1 LAGFWVR
8 CKMMTRPNV
17 LVLLVIV
24 VALCMNP
31 LVYAQSSQVVGRVSL
46 IHLNV
51 QLTYPSE
58 ILPGQ
63 SVTVGVQ
70 AQAKSSFQLASL
82 TMQVYYVDPQLGL
95 RQVASATVAQGLSM
109 ANGGQ
114 INKAVQVTI
123 PTDAPRT
130 SLIAR
135 VAENVTLTVFIVYN
149 NGPSTQAAPYYS
161 ATSDD
166 AIAPLT
172 YIMSPTPEYVALQS
186 QYQTLESQ
194 YQQVRQGLNQSLA
207 QNVKLQQSLQA
218 AQNTI
223 AHAES
228 TTDDLKNREALS
240 QSIVTLLAII
250 SVALVLVGVYIRRT
264 NRN

>member
-1 LAGFWVR
+1 MKPRLV
-8 CKMMTRPNV
+8 M
-17 LVLLVIV
+17 LVLLAAVIASLLV
-24 VALCMNP
+24 NP
-31 LVYAQSSQVVGRVSL
+31 LVYAQSSQAVGRVSL
-46 IHLNV
+46 VHLNV
-51 QLTYPSE
+51 QLTYPSDV
-58 ILPGQ
+58 LPGQ
-63 SVTVGVQ
+63 SVSVGVL
-70 AQAKSSFQLASL
+70 AQAKGSFQLASL

-95 RQVASATVAQGLSM
+95 RQVASAIVAQGLSM

-114 INKAVQVTI
+114 LNKAVQVTI

-194 YQQVRQGLNQSLA
+194 YQQVRQGLNQSLV
-207 QNVKLQQSLQA
+207 QNVKLQQAAQSEQA
-218 AQNTI
+218 AQSQMAGLI
-223 AHAES
+223 AHLQGMVMLLES
-228 TTDDLKNREALS
+228 AS
-240 QSIVTLLAII
+240 AILGVAF
-250 SVALVLVGVYIRRT
+250 VALAVVCLRRV
-264 NRN
+264 RK

>member
-1 LAGFWVR
+1 
-8 CKMMTRPNV
+8 MTRPNV

-46 IHLNV
+46 THLNV

-82 TMQVYYVDPQLGL
+82 TMQVYYVDPTQLNL
-95 RQVASATVAQGLSM
+95 RQVASATVAQGLTMSS
-109 ANGGQ
+109 GGQ

-135 VAENVTLTVFIVYN
+135 VA
-149 NGPSTQAAPYYS
+149 
-161 ATSDD
+161 
-166 AIAPLT
+166 
-172 YIMSPTPEYVALQS
+172 
-186 QYQTLESQ
+186 
-194 YQQVRQGLNQSLA
+194 
-207 QNVKLQQSLQA
+207 
-218 AQNTI
+218 
-223 AHAES
+223 
-228 TTDDLKNREALS
+228 
-240 QSIVTLLAII
+240 
-250 SVALVLVGVYIRRT
+250 RT
-264 NRN
+264 

>member
-1 LAGFWVR
+1 
-8 CKMMTRPNV
+8 
-17 LVLLVIV
+17 
-24 VALCMNP
+24 
-31 LVYAQSSQVVGRVSL
+31 
-46 IHLNV
+46 
-51 QLTYPSE
+51 
-58 ILPGQ
+58 
-63 SVTVGVQ
+63 
-70 AQAKSSFQLASL
+70 
-82 TMQVYYVDPQLGL
+82 
-95 RQVASATVAQGLSM
+95 
-109 ANGGQ
+109 
-114 INKAVQVTI
+114 VQVTI

-207 QNVKLQQSLQA
+207 QNVKLQQA
-218 AQNTI
+218 AQSEQTAQSQMAGLI
-223 AHAES
+223 AH
-228 TTDDLKNREALS
+228 L
-240 QSIVTLLAII
+240 QGMVTLLESTSAILGVAF
-250 SVALVLVGVYIRRT
+250 VALAFVYLRRV
-264 NRN
+264 RE

>member
-1 LAGFWVR
+1 VLAA
-8 CKMMTRPNV
+8 
-17 LVLLVIV
+17 VIASLFV
-24 VALCMNP
+24 NP

-46 IHLNV
+46 THLNV

-207 QNVKLQQSLQA
+207 QNVKLQQA
-218 AQNTI
+218 AQSEQTAQSQMAGLI
-223 AHAES
+223 AH
-228 TTDDLKNREALS
+228 L
-240 QSIVTLLAII
+240 QGMVTLLESTSAILGVAF
-250 SVALVLVGVYIRRT
+250 VALAFVYLRRV
-264 NRN
+264 RE

>member
-1 LAGFWVR
+1 MLVVLAA
-8 CKMMTRPNV
+8 
-17 LVLLVIV
+17 VITSLFV
-24 VALCMNP
+24 NP

-46 IHLNV
+46 THLNV
-51 QLTYPSE
+51 QLTYPSDV
-58 ILPGQ
+58 LPGQ
-63 SVTVGVQ
+63 SVSVGVQ
-70 AQAKSSFQLASL
+70 GQAKGSFQLASL

-95 RQVASATVAQGLSM
+95 RQVASATVAQGLTMS
-109 ANGGQ
+109 NGGQ

-207 QNVKLQQSLQA
+207 QNVKLQQA
-218 AQNTI
+218 AQSEQTAQSQMAGLI
-223 AHAES
+223 AH
-228 TTDDLKNREALS
+228 L
-240 QSIVTLLAII
+240 QGMVTLLESTSAILGVAF
-250 SVALVLVGVYIRRT
+250 VALAFVYLRRV
-264 NRN
+264 RE

>member
-1 LAGFWVR
+1 
-8 CKMMTRPNV
+8 
-17 LVLLVIV
+17 
-24 VALCMNP
+24 MNP

-46 IHLNV
+46 THLNV

-63 SVTVGVQ
+63 SVTLGVQ

-109 ANGGQ
+109 SSGGQ
-114 INKAVQVTI
+114 INKVVQVTI

-161 ATSDD
+161 STSDD

-186 QYQTLESQ
+186 QYQTLQSQ

-207 QNVKLQQSLQA
+207 QNVKLQQAAQSEQA
-218 AQNTI
+218 AQSQMAGLT
-223 AHAES
+223 AH
-228 TTDDLKNREALS
+228 LKGM
-240 QSIVTLLAII
+240 VTLLESTSAILGVAF
-250 SVALVLVGVYIRRT
+250 VALAVVYLRRV
-264 NRN
+264 RK

>member
-1 LAGFWVR
+1 MKPRLIFLA
-8 CKMMTRPNV
+8 
-17 LVLLVIV
+17 LLAAVI
-24 VALCMNP
+24 ASLFLNP

-46 IHLNV
+46 THLNV
-51 QLTYPSE
+51 QLTYPSNV
-58 ILPGQ
+58 LPGQ

-70 AQAKSSFQLASL
+70 AQAKGSFQLASL

-95 RQVASATVAQGLSM
+95 RQLASTIVAQGLTMS
-109 ANGGQ
+109 NGGQ
-114 INKAVQVTI
+114 INKVVQVTI

-135 VAENVTLTVFIVYN
+135 VAENITLTIFIVYN
-149 NGPSTQAAPYYS
+149 NGSPSTQAAPYYS

-172 YIMSPTPEYVALQS
+172 YIMSPTPEYEALQS
-186 QYQTLESQ
+186 QYQTLQSQ
-194 YQQVRQGLNQSLA
+194 YQQLRQGLNQSLA

-223 AHAES
+223 AHAQS
-228 TTDDLKNREALS
+228 TNDDLKNREALS
-240 QSIVTLLAII
+240 QSIITLLAII
-250 SVALVLVGVYIRRT
+250 SVTLLLVVGVYIRRT
-264 NRN
+264 KRNKPHNA

>member
-1 LAGFWVR
+1 
-8 CKMMTRPNV
+8 MMTRPNV

-46 IHLNV
+46 THLNV

-82 TMQVYYVDPQLGL
+82 TMQVYYVDPTQLNL
-95 RQVASATVAQGLSM
+95 RQVASATVAQGLTMSS
-109 ANGGQ
+109 GGQ

-161 ATSDD
+161 STSDD

-186 QYQTLESQ
+186 QYQTLQSQ

-218 AQNTI
+218 AQNAI

-228 TTDDLKNREALS
+228 TTDDLKNRETLS
-240 QSIVTLLAII
+240 QNIVTLLAII
-250 SVALVLVGVYIRRT
+250 SVTLVLVGVYIRRT

>member
-1 LAGFWVR
+1 MLVVLAA
-8 CKMMTRPNV
+8 
-17 LVLLVIV
+17 VITSLFV
-24 VALCMNP
+24 NP

-46 IHLNV
+46 THLNV
-51 QLTYPSE
+51 QLTYPSDA
-58 ILPGQ
+58 LPGQ

-70 AQAKSSFQLASL
+70 GQAKGSFQLASL

-95 RQVASATVAQGLSM
+95 RQVASATVAQGLTMS
-109 ANGGQ
+109 NGGQ

-207 QNVKLQQSLQA
+207 QNVKLQQA
-218 AQNTI
+218 AQSEQTAQSQMAGLI
-223 AHAES
+223 AH
-228 TTDDLKNREALS
+228 L
-240 QSIVTLLAII
+240 QGMVTLLESTSAILGVAF
-250 SVALVLVGVYIRRT
+250 VALAFVYLRRV
-264 NRN
+264 RE

>member
-1 LAGFWVR
+1 MLVVLAA
-8 CKMMTRPNV
+8 
-17 LVLLVIV
+17 VITSLFV
-24 VALCMNP
+24 NP

-46 IHLNV
+46 THLNV
-51 QLTYPSE
+51 QLTYPSDV
-58 ILPGQ
+58 LPGQ
-63 SVTVGVQ
+63 SVSVGVQ
-70 AQAKSSFQLASL
+70 GQAKGSFQLASL

-95 RQVASATVAQGLSM
+95 RQVASATVAQGLTMS
-109 ANGGQ
+109 NGGQ

-207 QNVKLQQSLQA
+207 QNVKLQQA
-218 AQNTI
+218 AQSEQTAQSQIAGLI
-223 AHAES
+223 AH
-228 TTDDLKNREALS
+228 L
-240 QSIVTLLAII
+240 QGMVTLLESTSAILGVAF
-250 SVALVLVGVYIRRT
+250 VALAVVYLRRV
-264 NRN
+264 RK

>member
-1 LAGFWVR
+1 
-8 CKMMTRPNV
+8 M
-17 LVLLVIV
+17 LVLLAAVITSLFV
-24 VALCMNP
+24 NP
-31 LVYAQSSQVVGRVSL
+31 LVYAQSSQAVGRVSL
-46 IHLNV
+46 THLNV
-51 QLTYPSE
+51 QLTYPSDV
-58 ILPGQ
+58 LPGQ

-70 AQAKSSFQLASL
+70 AQAKGSFQLASL
-82 TMQVYYVDPQLGL
+82 TMQVYYVDPTQLSL

-109 ANGGQ
+109 SSGGQ

-207 QNVKLQQSLQA
+207 QNVKLQQAAQSEQA
-218 AQNTI
+218 AQSQIAGLI
-223 AHAES
+223 AH
-228 TTDDLKNREALS
+228 L
-240 QSIVTLLAII
+240 QGMVTLLASTSAILGVAF
-250 SVALVLVGVYIRRT
+250 VALAFVYLRRV
-264 NRN
+264 RK

>member
-1 LAGFWVR
+1 
-8 CKMMTRPNV
+8 MMTRPNV

-46 IHLNV
+46 THLNV

-63 SVTVGVQ
+63 SVTLGVQ

-109 ANGGQ
+109 SSGGQ
-114 INKAVQVTI
+114 INKVVQVTI

-207 QNVKLQQSLQA
+207 QNVKLQQA
-218 AQNTI
+218 AQSEQTAQSQMAGLI
-223 AHAES
+223 AH
-228 TTDDLKNREALS
+228 L
-240 QSIVTLLAII
+240 QGMVTLLESTSAILGVAF
-250 SVALVLVGVYIRRT
+250 VALAFVYLRRV
-264 NRN
+264 RE